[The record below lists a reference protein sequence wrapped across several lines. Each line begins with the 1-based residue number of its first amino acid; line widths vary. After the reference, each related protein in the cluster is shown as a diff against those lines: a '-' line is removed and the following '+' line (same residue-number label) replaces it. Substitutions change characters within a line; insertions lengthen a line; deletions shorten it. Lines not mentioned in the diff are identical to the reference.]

1 MKNIWGQRLFKNYL
15 LFSVLLLLGTKSFA
29 STPWINSQWIGVNS
43 YEVRIPS
50 SSGRCYNPKI

>member
-43 YEVRIPS
+43 YEVRILRVQ
-50 SSGRCYNPKI
+50 GAVITPKI